1 MVCYCISTFR
11 LPGEFLRVVILKISR
26 YGRVLAGT
34 ISPHLCFVIW
44 FNDAF
49 SRKLWSVIR
58 FYNVNNP
65 CYQLV
70 TYNYSTG
77 FSTFTEEKGS
87 TFHIDFYVLILSFIR
102 YFRYLHN
109 LDTLETEI
117 CVYTKNYHNLDTLET
132 EICVY
137 TKNYHN
143 LDTLETEICV
153 YTKNYHNFSPFLCLF
168 FNRQKSDW
176 TVLGLIRNLN
186 IKEVQPSHCSWNYQ
200 NT

>member
-1 MVCYCISTFR
+1 
-11 LPGEFLRVVILKISR
+11 
-26 YGRVLAGT
+26 
-34 ISPHLCFVIW
+34 
-44 FNDAF
+44 
-49 SRKLWSVIR
+49 VIR

-117 CVYTKNYHNLDTLET
+117 CVYTKNYHN
-132 EICVY
+132 
-137 TKNYHN
+137 
-143 LDTLETEICV
+143 
-153 YTKNYHNFSPFLCLF
+153 FSPFLCLF

>member
-1 MVCYCISTFR
+1 M
-11 LPGEFLRVVILKISR
+11 
-26 YGRVLAGT
+26 
-34 ISPHLCFVIW
+34 
-44 FNDAF
+44 
-49 SRKLWSVIR
+49 IR

-102 YFRYLHN
+102 YFRYLH
-109 LDTLETEI
+109 T
-117 CVYTKNYHNLDTLET
+117 LDTLET

-186 IKEVQPSHCSWNYQ
+186 IKEVQPSHCS
-200 NT
+200 